1 MKLMKNPVLS
11 LFDKIHL
18 KEECIITQTWIT
30 DSNLH
35 HFMKISLQGLQ
46 ERLSKK
52 MNLDVGFLRVPRF
65 FSLPYLVISIS
76 VQPNNYSAF

>member
-1 MKLMKNPVLS
+1 MKNLTLS

-46 ERLSKK
+46 EESDMPGCKR
-52 MNLDVGFLRVPRF
+52 NVAFLHRMRQ
-65 FSLPYLVISIS
+65 SIS
-76 VQPNNYSAF
+76 L